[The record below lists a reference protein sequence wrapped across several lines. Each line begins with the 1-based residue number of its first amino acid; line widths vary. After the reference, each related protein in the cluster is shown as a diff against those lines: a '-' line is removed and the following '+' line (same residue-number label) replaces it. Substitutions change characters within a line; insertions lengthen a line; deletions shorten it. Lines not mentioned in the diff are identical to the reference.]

1 MLESNT
7 IAHLGLDNSVNFI
20 KLTTDGCIYF
30 NECNFLKIKGFLQKT
45 AVDGK
50 AMSAASIG
58 ATYEGIF
65 SKMYG
70 KSIGEIL

>member
-45 AVDGK
+45 AVDQK
-50 AMSAASIG
+50 IHAIR
-58 ATYEGIF
+58 
-65 SKMYG
+65 
-70 KSIGEIL
+70 